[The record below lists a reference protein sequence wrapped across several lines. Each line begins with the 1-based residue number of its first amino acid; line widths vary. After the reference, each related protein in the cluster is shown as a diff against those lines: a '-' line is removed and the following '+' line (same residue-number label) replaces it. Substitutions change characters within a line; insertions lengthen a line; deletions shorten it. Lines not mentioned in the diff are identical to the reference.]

1 MCFMSGSTSFE
12 LNEVEILGR
21 TPDLN
26 LILTKVFLL
35 VTGILTAFLRIIL
48 LNTYITIYKL
58 DVISLSE
65 TYLDSGISNDD
76 DKLEIPGYL
85 LVKPITR

>member
-35 VTGILTAFLRIIL
+35 VTGSLTAFLRIIL
-48 LNTYITIYKL
+48 LKTYITIYKL

>member
-1 MCFMSGSTSFE
+1 MCFRSGSTSFE

-48 LNTYITIYKL
+48 LKTYITIYKL

>member
-26 LILTKVFLL
+26 LILTKVSLL

-48 LNTYITIYKL
+48 LKTYITIYKL
-58 DVISLSE
+58 DVISFSE

>member
-1 MCFMSGSTSFE
+1 MCFMSGSTSCE

-48 LNTYITIYKL
+48 LKTYITIYKL
-58 DVISLSE
+58 DVISFSE

>member
-48 LNTYITIYKL
+48 LKTYITIYKL
-58 DVISLSE
+58 DVISFSE

>member
-1 MCFMSGSTSFE
+1 MCFMSGSTSCE

-26 LILTKVFLL
+26 LILTKVSLL

-48 LNTYITIYKL
+48 LKTYITIYKL
-58 DVISLSE
+58 DVISFSE